1 MKCPICGKEMIVEDF
16 GGVLVDV
23 WKFGCKGLWFDWM
36 ELVKL
41 DEENEGLG
49 AALEEALN
57 QPPSTE
63 SHEKIQCPACGIPM
77 YRHIHLRT
85 KEVLVDECGHCG
97 GFFLDSGE
105 LRTTRDSYMNDQEE
119 EEYINTQLAEMP
131 DYQEAKAD
139 IEKMKKRNE
148 AVRKYTKYIRLS
160 YYVTGR

>member
-1 MKCPICGKEMIVEDF
+1 MSVMLALTVGGSCAPVITAIRDYQPDFVCFIVSSGSRGSWATVDGPGNPCGNPRIIK
-16 GGVLVDV
+16 
-23 WKFGCKGLWFDWM
+23 
-36 ELVKL
+36 
-41 DEENEGLG
+41 
-49 AALEEALN
+49 
-57 QPPSTE
+57 
-63 SHEKIQCPACGIPM
+63 CPACGIPM